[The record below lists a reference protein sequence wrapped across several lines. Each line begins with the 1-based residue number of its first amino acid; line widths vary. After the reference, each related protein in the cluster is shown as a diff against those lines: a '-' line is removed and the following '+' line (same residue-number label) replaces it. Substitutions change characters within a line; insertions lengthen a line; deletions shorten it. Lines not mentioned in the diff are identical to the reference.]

1 MSMELTTAA
10 LLMMFALVCAGWVV
24 NTRNTA
30 TSMPGMGPNIDEWRS
45 AALRHFQEHRE
56 LEQTVADVLATPGAV
71 RGPGRAELFVA
82 LGGTRV
88 DTYA

>member
-1 MSMELTTAA
+1 MSLELTTAA
-10 LLMMFALVCAGWVV
+10 LLTTVALLCATWLVRSRPVG
-24 NTRNTA
+24 A
-30 TSMPGMGPNIDEWRS
+30 ADADEWRS
-45 AALRHFQEHRE
+45 AAMRHFQEHRD
-56 LEQTVADVLATPGAV
+56 LEQVVADVLATPGAV